1 MSDPVFAPF
10 WNESGE
16 GQDQWDQL
24 ILAGNTWPG
33 LADVS
38 GSGVK
43 RRIDVKKTKGKD
55 GAVLKDNGMDPAKL
69 KINLRIWTAEQWSR
83 FNELLPL
90 IHPKRKGG
98 SREPTEIIHPQAN
111 LLGIKAILAESYERI
126 HRSNLVGM
134 GVLPLQFKEGKGV
147 KSLGITG
154 REVFDIKGLEGT
166 LSPRQDIEVSAKCED
181 GSSFKF
187 QTTARLDSQV
197 DIDYY
202 RNGGILHTVLRGLIS

>member
-1 MSDPVFAPF
+1 MSDLVFAPF

-43 RRIDVKKTKGKD
+43 HRIDVKKTKGKD
-55 GAVLKDNGMDPAKL
+55 GSVLKDNGMDPAKL

-98 SREPTEIIHPQAN
+98 SREPTELIHPQAN
-111 LLGIKAILAESYERI
+111 LLGIKAIYINQIDFHDLD
-126 HRSNLVGM
+126 RSNRIMTVTMSAIEWIPRPAPVKRGAGTAGGKATPTQDDILDA
-134 GVLPLQFKEGKGV
+134 LDPLINEAKGIANV
-147 KSLGITG
+147 IATAEDAVTNAIGNIFS
-154 REVFDIKGLEGT
+154 GL
-166 LSPRQDIEVSAKCED
+166 SD
-181 GSSFKF
+181 
-187 QTTARLDSQV
+187 
-197 DIDYY
+197 
-202 RNGGILHTVLRGLIS
+202 

>member
-1 MSDPVFAPF
+1 MARKC
-10 WNESGE
+10 
-16 GQDQWDQL
+16 
-24 ILAGNTWPG
+24 ARRNTWPG

-55 GAVLKDNGMDPAKL
+55 GAVLKDNGMDLAKL

-111 LLGIKAILAESYERI
+111 LLGIKAIYINQIDFPDLD
-126 HRSNLVGM
+126 RSNGIMTVTMSAIEWIPRPAPVKRGAGTAGGKATTTQDDILDA
-134 GVLPLQFKEGKGV
+134 LDPLINEAKGIANV
-147 KSLGITG
+147 IATAEDAVTNAIGNIFS
-154 REVFDIKGLEGT
+154 GL
-166 LSPRQDIEVSAKCED
+166 SD
-181 GSSFKF
+181 
-187 QTTARLDSQV
+187 
-197 DIDYY
+197 
-202 RNGGILHTVLRGLIS
+202 